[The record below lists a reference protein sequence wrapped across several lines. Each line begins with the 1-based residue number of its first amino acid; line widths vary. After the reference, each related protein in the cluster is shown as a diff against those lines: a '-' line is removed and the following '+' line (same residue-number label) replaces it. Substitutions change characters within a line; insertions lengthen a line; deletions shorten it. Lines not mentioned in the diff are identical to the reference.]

1 MQQSISEIKLRKSLF
16 EEEKE
21 EKYKAYKKHSLLI
34 MRKARKK
41 KRVRK
46 KKEAI
51 WKVTNKKTINKLV
64 KNMSH
69 MLYDCY
75 YYHT

>member
-1 MQQSISEIKLRKSLF
+1 
-16 EEEKE
+16 
-21 EKYKAYKKHSLLI
+21 LI